1 MLKTAETSSGCKRI
15 DADNSFARDSISS
28 LLKTE
33 IFEQQAFFLN
43 AIAEDEADLPLLIAR
58 SSLHPQ
64 DASFCS
70 PSSVKKAIPDKCP
83 WQ

>member
-1 MLKTAETSSGCKRI
+1 MLKTADTSSGCKGTE
-15 DADNSFARDSISS
+15 ADKSFARDSISS

-70 PSSVKKAIPDKCP
+70 PSSVKKAIPDKRP